1 MKKNFLSFLTFIALG
16 AQAQTHSLVKLWET
30 DSIVAVPES
39 VLLFQQKDISQS
51 ILFVSLIDGAPW
63 EADGKGGIGTLSLDG
78 KVYHST
84 WVKGLNCPKGM
95 AIYKNRLYV
104 ADFNAV
110 VVIDMANAKVEKKIT
125 HDSTRSL
132 NDITVS
138 DKGEVYVSDSKT
150 FKIWKLENDVLT
162 LYLENMPGVN
172 GLKAVGNDLIIG
184 MGKTFLKADAQK
196 VLYRIA
202 DLPQGADG
210 IEPVGNGDY
219 IVTAWGGY
227 IFYVQ
232 ADGKVETLLDTH
244 LEKRNA
250 ADIGYDPEKKI
261 VYVPTF
267 FAKTVAAYQL
277 K

>member
-1 MKKNFLSFLTFIALG
+1 MKKTFITFLIIAAFG
-16 AQAQTHSLVKLWET
+16 STYAQTHSLEKIWET

-39 VLLFQQKDISQS
+39 VLPQKDF
-51 ILFVSLIDGAPW
+51 LYVALINGAPW
-63 EADGKGGIGTLSLDG
+63 EADGLGGVGKLSPDG
-78 KVYHST
+78 KQYDST
-84 WVKGLNCPKGM
+84 WITGLHCPKGM
-95 AIYKNRLYV
+95 AVYKNRLYV

-110 VVIDMANAKVEKKIT
+110 AVIDIKAGKVEKKIT
-125 HDSTRSL
+125 HDSTVSL

-138 DKGEVYVSDSKT
+138 DKGDVYVSDSKT
-150 FKIWKLENDVLT
+150 GKIWMLENDKLV
-162 LYLENMPGVN
+162 LYLEKFPGLN
-172 GLKAVGNDLIIG
+172 GLKAVGNELIIG
-184 MGKTFLKADAQK
+184 AGKLFVKADAQK
-196 VLYRIA
+196 NITKLA

-219 IVTAWGGY
+219 IVTAWAGY

-244 LEKRNA
+244 LEKRNT
-250 ADIGYDPEKKI
+250 ADIGYDPVKKI

-267 FAKTVAAYQL
+267 NAKTVAAYQL